1 MYFYCI
7 KNTQKIIVS
16 SVIKTMC
23 IMRVCRL
30 FSCAGAVLPLASM
43 TLASAKTDR
52 YMRLFFN
59 YPLPLLSRGLKIQS
73 GTENGT
79 SEKLSGEFF
88 RDKLPVPA
96 DDWCWDQLMLQIAP
110 SSRCDAPPCKCVPL
124 ETTTGNPV
132 GLTNRAFTF
141 TRIQLN
147 CIIKITNISLK
158 ISFSYISF
166 VAVGLWV
173 RG

>member
-7 KNTQKIIVS
+7 KNNQKIIVS

-96 DDWCWDQLMLQIAP
+96 DD
-110 SSRCDAPPCKCVPL
+110 
-124 ETTTGNPV
+124 
-132 GLTNRAFTF
+132 
-141 TRIQLN
+141 
-147 CIIKITNISLK
+147 
-158 ISFSYISF
+158 
-166 VAVGLWV
+166 
-173 RG
+173 